1 MPSSKLALTNS
12 DFVMAG
18 LVPAIHDPA
27 VTHKFVDARNV
38 RLELGPA
45 KPDPSTGHDN
55 LSVWVL

>member
-1 MPSSKLALTNS
+1 
-12 DFVMAG
+12 MAG
-18 LVPAIHDPA
+18 LVPAIHDVA